1 LRLVLDANEY
11 IFSLGIFK
19 KESCESLL
27 KFIIEETFSSH
38 IICICRTIVEE
49 VRANLTLQE
58 FHNFVKVVNILTTID
73 EDFLIPFELG
83 AKYEAK
89 GLKPADALIAAYTEW
104 IGANVLITENRHFL
118 SRQTDLPFKVLTA
131 HDTLKFIKTSKSK

>member
-1 LRLVLDANEY
+1 MLLVLDANVY
-11 IFSLGIFK
+11 IFGFGLVKDTACEELLSIIAESSSLYILRISRSII
-19 KESCESLL
+19 KEVGHNLSLEDFQN
-27 KFIIEETFSSH
+27 FIRFIT
-38 IICICRTIVEE
+38 
-49 VRANLTLQE
+49 ALT
-58 FHNFVKVVNILTTID
+58 KID

-104 IGANVLITENRHFL
+104 TNADVLVTENRHFL

-131 HDTLKFIKTSKSK
+131 QHSLKFIKTSKTK